1 MERSEDAV
9 KIISIVGARP
19 QFIKSA
25 MVSRSLRLSGQLTEI
40 MIHTGQHYDSNMS
53 DIFFKELGLAEPD
66 YRLQA
71 QADTQGRQTAIMLEG
86 IESILIKEKPD
97 AALVYGDT
105 NSTLAG
111 ALAAAKLHVP
121 IAHVE
126 AGLRSY
132 NRRMPEEVNRVL
144 TDHLSA
150 VNYCPTETA
159 ARNLEREGL
168 FNYEQVG
175 DVMNDLVL
183 ALMPTAMK
191 QSNLADKLGLVEG
204 EYYLATVHRAENTD
218 DPDKLKAILQALGQA
233 NQQVVLPI
241 HPRTR
246 QRAEQFKLDTWLSA
260 PSIRII
266 EPVSYLDMIALTC
279 GARAVLTDSGGLQKE
294 AFILRTPCITM
305 REETEW
311 TETVDSGWNRLA
323 GTDSLAIAKAMSEVR
338 IPSGDFFPYGNG
350 DTSELIAAS
359 LIRFL
364 EKTNI

>member
-1 MERSEDAV
+1 V

-25 MVSRSLRLSGQLTEI
+25 MVSRSLLSSGQLTEI

-53 DIFFKELGLAEPD
+53 DVFFKELGLAEPD
-66 YRLQA
+66 YRLKA
-71 QADTQGRQTAIMLEG
+71 RSDTQGRQTAIMLEG
-86 IESILIKEKPD
+86 IEAILMKEKPD
-97 AALVYGDT
+97 AVLVYGDT

-111 ALAAAKLHVP
+111 ALAAAKLHIP

-144 TDHLSA
+144 TDHLA
-150 VNYCPTETA
+150 AMNYCPTETA
-159 ARNLEREGL
+159 KRNLEREGL

-183 ALMPTAMK
+183 ALRPTALK
-191 QSNLADKLGLVEG
+191 QSGLADKLGLLKG
-204 EYYLATVHRAENTD
+204 KYYLATVHRAENTD
-218 DPDKLKAILQALGQA
+218 DPDKLKSILQALGQA
-233 NQQVVLPI
+233 DRPVVLPL

-246 QRAEQFKLDTWLSA
+246 QRAEHFKLESWLTS
-260 PSIRII
+260 PVIRVI
-266 EPVSYLDMIALTC
+266 EPVSYLDMIALTSD
-279 GARAVLTDSGGLQKE
+279 ARAVLTDSGGLQKE

-311 TETVDSGWNRLA
+311 IETVDSGWNQLV
-323 GTDSLAIAKAMSEVR
+323 GTDHQAIAQAMSEAR
-338 IPSGDFFPYGNG
+338 IPPGDFFPYGNG
-350 DTSELIAAS
+350 NASELIAAS
-359 LIRFL
+359 LIRML
-364 EKTNI
+364 ENTKI